1 MSRKHRRRN
10 KFHRRTAPGASPG
23 MIVSD
28 PCSPQPVVHV
38 MAYGPE
44 RLEERTVANLESL
57 REFVGKWPV
66 TWINVDG
73 LGDAD
78 MIRRM
83 GEMFKLHPLALEDV
97 VNVHQR
103 AKVEHYAD
111 QLFLVV
117 RMAHPGE
124 RLETEQVSIFLGKNF
139 VITFQE
145 TLPGDSFEPV
155 RERIRAA
162 RGQIRQRGCDYLTYA
177 LIDSAIDSFFPV
189 LETLGEQIESLEE
202 EALAHAT
209 RGTISRVHDVKHD
222 LLTLRR
228 AIWPAREALHA
239 LARDP
244 CPLITDETRIY
255 FRDCYDHTIQLLDLL
270 ETYRELG
277 ADLRDLYLSSISNRM
292 NEIIKVLTIIS
303 TIFIPLTFI
312 VGVYGMN
319 FDTAHQW
326 NMPEL
331 RWRYGYLFVWG
342 TMAAVVVFMLYFFR
356 RKGWI
361 GAAER
366 DRKWEEQRA
375 KQWQGRERPQSGDER

>member
-1 MSRKHRRRN
+1 MSRKHRRR
-10 KFHRRTAPGASPG
+10 KFHRRTKPGASPG

-28 PCSPQPVVHV
+28 PASPQPVIHV
-38 MAYGPE
+38 MAYGPD
-44 RLEERTVANLESL
+44 RLEERTVASIESL
-57 REFVGKWPV
+57 REFVGQWPV

-73 LGDAD
+73 LGNAD
-78 MIRRM
+78 IVRRI

-111 QLFLVV
+111 QMFVVV
-117 RMAHPGE
+117 RMAHPGD
-124 RLETEQVSIFLGKNF
+124 RLETEQVSMFLGKNF
-139 VITFQE
+139 VVTFQE
-145 TLPGDSFEPV
+145 TLPGDAFEPV

-162 RGQIRQRGCDYLTYA
+162 RGQIRNRGCDYLAYA
-177 LIDSAIDSFFPV
+177 LIDASIDSYFPV
-189 LETLGEQIESLEE
+189 LETLGEQIEGLEE
-202 EALAHAT
+202 EALTRAT
-209 RGTISRVHDVKHD
+209 RGTISRIHDVKHD

-319 FDTAHQW
+319 FDTDQQW

-331 RWRYGYLFVWG
+331 RWRYGYMFVWG
-342 TMAAVVVFMLYFFR
+342 TMAAVVIFMLYFFR

-361 GAAER
+361 GAAKR
-366 DRKWEEQRA
+366 DREWEAQRA
-375 KQWQGRERPQSGDER
+375 KQWQGREKPQ

>member
-10 KFHRRTAPGASPG
+10 KFHRRTPPGASPG
-23 MIVSD
+23 LIVSD

-44 RLEERTVANLESL
+44 RLEERTLANLDSL
-57 REFVGKWPV
+57 RDFVGKWPV

-73 LGDAD
+73 LGDAET
-78 MIRRM
+78 IRRI

-111 QLFLVV
+111 QLFLVA

-124 RLETEQVSIFLGKNF
+124 RLETEQVSMFLGRDF
-139 VITFQE
+139 IITFQE

-162 RGQIRQRGCDYLTYA
+162 RGQIRNRGCDYLAYA
-177 LIDSAIDSFFPV
+177 LIDAAIDSFFPV

-202 EALAHAT
+202 EALTHAT
-209 RGTISRVHDVKHD
+209 RGTISRIHDVKHD

-228 AIWPAREALHA
+228 AIWPSREALHV

-244 CPLITDETRIY
+244 CPLITDVTRIY
-255 FRDCYDHTIQLLDLL
+255 FRDSYDHTIQLLDLL

-319 FDTAHQW
+319 FDTEQTL

-342 TMAAVVVFMLYFFR
+342 TMFAVVVFMLYFFR

-361 GAAER
+361 GAAKRER
-366 DRKWEEQRA
+366 EWESERA
-375 KQWQGRERPQSGDER
+375 KQWQGREKP